1 MRIMN
6 FRNYIKENHH
16 EEDVVDF
23 LLKLNNND
31 IKNYINKLISHDNSD
46 KKECVEDILL
56 ELHDLT
62 SDEKYKWVKEE
73 LKKLI

>member
-23 LLKLNNND
+23 LLSLNNAD
-31 IKNYINKLISHDNSD
+31 IKNYVNKLVSHDNAE

-56 ELHDLT
+56 ELHDLV